1 MYKMAHQ
8 FFFFFFIFLFID
20 ALGSPILDNIFFNL
34 T

>member
-20 ALGSPILDNIFFNL
+20 ALGSPILDNIFF
-34 T
+34 